1 MFVLYA
7 IALAH
12 KCIENEMINIE
23 ERECFF
29 GSYSAF
35 EVPAGIAA
43 YAASCPEDD
52 CTEPCDSLDSTLVD
66 CATLGVLVNY
76 REACRGYYATKVR
89 RTTNINNSA
98 HFHF

>member
-1 MFVLYA
+1 
-7 IALAH
+7 
-12 KCIENEMINIE
+12 MINIE

-35 EVPAGIAA
+35 EVAAGIAA
-43 YAASCPEDD
+43 YAAVCPEDD
-52 CTEPCDSLDSTLVD
+52 CTAPCGSFDTTSVD

-89 RTTNINNSA
+89 RATNIDNKGA
-98 HFHF
+98 HVYF